1 MNKRKIFNAIEQSS
15 EKIIGGKDGLIKR
28 IKSAKNYVSNDDLT
42 EWAFSKL
49 VATENFNISSGS
61 SSKPF
66 FYSHNFKNVLEIN
79 DSQFKSDVIAK
90 FLKWSD
96 KIEYID
102 IRRKFNADQGDKK
115 RFELL
120 VHIDLIPEGIKQQ
133 PSFSA
138 NNQDE
143 FLEGFKKEIKTENS
157 YRSGKL
163 VKLAKEKY
171 GTDCVVCGFSFEQ
184 KYGQHGKDFIEIHHL
199 IPIENGTR
207 KSTINDVAPVC
218 SNCHRMLHKGKTMLS
233 IEYLK
238 EIIEREKPVAN
249 NGYSK

>member
-1 MNKRKIFNAIEQSS
+1 MNKRKIFSAIDKSS
-15 EKIIGGKDGLIKR
+15 QKISDGKDGLIKR
-28 IKSAKNYVSNDDLT
+28 TKSAKNYVANEDLT

-49 VATENFNISSGS
+49 VATENFDINYGS

-66 FYSHNFKNVLEIN
+66 FYSHNFVNVLGIN
-79 DSQFKSDVIAK
+79 DSQFKSDVIEK
-90 FLKWSD
+90 FLNWSD

-102 IRRKFNADQGDKK
+102 LRKKFKADQKDKK

-120 VHIDLIPEGIKQQ
+120 VHFDLIPENVKRKQN
-133 PSFSA
+133 FSA

-143 FLEGFKKEIKTENS
+143 FLEGFKKEIKIENS
-157 YRSGKL
+157 YRSRKL

-171 GTDCVVCGFSFEQ
+171 GTDCFVCGFSFEQ

-199 IPIENGTR
+199 LPIENGTR
-207 KSTINDVAPVC
+207 KSTIEDVAPVC

-238 EIIEREKPVAN
+238 EIIEREKPDGN
-249 NGYSK
+249 NV

>member
-1 MNKRKIFNAIEQSS
+1 MNKQTIFNAIELSS
-15 EKIIGGKDGLIKR
+15 EKIFGGKDGLIKR
-28 IKSAKNYVSNDDLT
+28 TKSAKNYVANENLT

-49 VATENFNISSGS
+49 VATENFDINYGS
-61 SSKPF
+61 LSKPF
-66 FYSHNFKNVLEIN
+66 FYAHNFINILEIEDDNFKN
-79 DSQFKSDVIAK
+79 DVIEK

-96 KIEYID
+96 KIEYLD
-102 IRRKFNADQGDKK
+102 IRKKFNSDQKDKK

-120 VHIDLIPEGIKQQ
+120 VHFDLLPEKTKRKQN
-133 PSFSA
+133 FSS

-157 YRSGKL
+157 YRSQKL

-171 GTDCVVCGFSFEQ
+171 GTECSVCGFSFEQ

-199 IPIENGTR
+199 LPIENGTR
-207 KSTINDVAPVC
+207 KSTIKDVAPVC

-238 EIIEREKPVAN
+238 EIIEREKPAGN
-249 NGYSK
+249 KRI